1 MFQVVSVGVIIAGS
15 LQVDFVDGFTSTFP
29 NFSVS
34 DELKEDNVTTV
45 YPITGITIVGEVC
58 LATGAVGL
66 AWEVTMILL
75 RFLNIGILNLMS
87 RGFLAIVSYILL
99 HNKHY
104 QLANNNNRL
113 IRYISFL

>member
-29 NFSVS
+29 KTTDFSVS

-45 YPITGITIVGEVC
+45 SPITGITIVGEVC
-58 LATGAVGL
+58 LATGAVSL

-99 HNKHY
+99 HNEHY
-104 QLANNNNRL
+104 Q
-113 IRYISFL
+113 YS